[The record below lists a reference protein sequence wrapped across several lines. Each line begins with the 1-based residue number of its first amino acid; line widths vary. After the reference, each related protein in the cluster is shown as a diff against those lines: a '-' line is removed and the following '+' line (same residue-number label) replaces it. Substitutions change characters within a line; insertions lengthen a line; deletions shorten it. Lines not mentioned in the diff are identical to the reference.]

1 VEHPSVVKRFYSK
14 LSNVKETLWLKSNL
28 ENNTPQSD
36 SKFNVVIRIAAFVS
50 LITIA
55 VCVFLALR
63 EYWIGDYPIYGTNRI
78 GAICDDGWHSHSTG
92 RGTCSHHGGVDHW
105 LFPLIDYHY
114 CNPEPYFITIVSAFA
129 LLILLNFFSRSYRLF
144 FMAVFL
150 ELIFLIVRVLI
161 FFLLLVLYYPFKG
174 AAHLLNGRS

>member
-1 VEHPSVVKRFYSK
+1 MEYPNAVKRFYAS
-14 LSNVKETLWLKSNL
+14 LTNVKERLWLKSKL
-28 ENNTPQSD
+28 ENNTPESD
-36 SKFNVVIRIAAFVS
+36 SKLNVFVRIAAFVS
-50 LITIA
+50 VLAIV

-92 RGTCSHHGGVDHW
+92 RGTCSHHGGVHHW

-114 CNPEPYFITIVSAFA
+114 CNPEPYFITIVSSFA

-144 FMAVFL
+144 FIAVFF

-161 FFLLLVLYYPFKG
+161 FIVLLVLYYPFKG
-174 AAHLLNGRS
+174 AAHLLKG